1 MGLPEEALKKTTHEM
16 IRNGTWVYR
25 DGIFW
30 MCLGEGVAGFDGDNY
45 YLDDFEGKER
55 REARKVI
62 DFVLGVEID
71 LDSFY
76 SEISDSKFSFLI
88 EEFRGL
94 RPPASPTPYQAL
106 VETVAQQQVSFEFA
120 MKTIENLVKI
130 AGKERRMGL
139 YSFPCVE
146 GVLKAGERIR
156 DAKLGY
162 RAGYILGLSEEVRAG
177 KLDFE
182 RLREMDE
189 EEGIRYLTKFR
200 GIGRWSAELF
210 LTYAFRKN
218 TYPAGDLGIRR
229 GIATIFGKRTKEVK
243 EKDVRELIDPF
254 GKWRSLLAFYV
265 ICYDRKVQKQKSKI
279 KN

>member
-30 MCLGEGVAGFDGDNY
+30 MCLGEGVAGFDGENY

-94 RPPASPTPYQAL
+94 KPPASPTPYQAL
-106 VETVAQQQVSFEFA
+106 VETIAQQQVSFEFA

-146 GVLKAGERIR
+146 DVLRAGERIR

-162 RAGYILGLSEEVRAG
+162 RADYILGLSEEVRAG
-177 KLDFE
+177 MLDLE

-229 GIATIFGKRTKEVK
+229 GIATIFGRRPKEVR

-265 ICYDRKVQKQKSKI
+265 ICYDRKVQKNLK
-279 KN
+279 